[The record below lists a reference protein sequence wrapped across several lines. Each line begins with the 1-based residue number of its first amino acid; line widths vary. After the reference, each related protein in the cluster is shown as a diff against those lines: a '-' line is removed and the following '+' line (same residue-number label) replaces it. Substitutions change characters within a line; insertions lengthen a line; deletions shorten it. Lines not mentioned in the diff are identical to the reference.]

1 MFGAA
6 KKLVKKSV
14 YNPKKNVF
22 LVEFKDAS
30 TAKLVRVLLGAPK
43 SMTKT
48 VTIKV
53 DANTPS
59 VDLLRLLELTS

>member
-6 KKLVKKSV
+6 KKLVKKSL
-14 YNPKKNVF
+14 YNAKKKVF
-22 LVEFKDAS
+22 YVEFKDKS
-30 TAKLVRVLLGAPK
+30 VAKLVRVLLGSPK

-53 DANTPS
+53 DAQTPS
-59 VDLLRLLELTS
+59 VDLLRLLELTN